1 MQWFMRTPG
10 DDVKISKQSS
20 NFKDCIKTEKFHH
33 VAVYKI
39 EDCPS
44 GFETNRGSFLLKLYI
59 LFFGD

>member
-1 MQWFMRTPG
+1 MRTPG

-39 EDCPS
+39 EDRPS
-44 GFETNRGSFLLKLYI
+44 GFETNRGSFFIKTVYFVLW
-59 LFFGD
+59 